1 MEGSDDS
8 GRADQNEGTTLWLEP
23 GSVNI
28 VLNDMDLSNDLAGPL
43 QIQMDWLNYL
53 HLFCMHAA
61 HTGSLPRR
69 VRPLGQQTLGC
80 SVRELWGPTCRQVSR
95 ICLACLTLIDQLMFE
110 QSLRSRAR

>member
-61 HTGSLPRR
+61 HTGALDVDALSNENIEVLRQELLVP
-69 VRPLGQQTLGC
+69 VDCSKLAGC
-80 SVRELWGPTCRQVSR
+80 G
-95 ICLACLTLIDQLMFE
+95 
-110 QSLRSRAR
+110 